1 MKKTLTVNLNSIVF
15 NIDDDAYEVLS
26 KYLSD
31 IASHFSSDEEKDE
44 IMADIEAR
52 IAELFGE
59 RLQRN
64 KEVISMNDVREI
76 IAILGNPNQF
86 SSDESEKINHETAD
100 NAFKS
105 NEKKKR
111 QRRFYRDPENAVL
124 GGVCGGLAAYFNTDV
139 TIVRI
144 VLVALTIFSS
154 VILFGAGGFLIP
166 AYFLAWVI
174 VPKAVT
180 ASQRLEM
187 RGEDATVENI
197 KAEFENVK
205 NYVESEQFKSNAKSV
220 GNRLGEVFG
229 WVFKVFFIALGA
241 ILAFPLAITLLVLL
255 FVLFVLLI
263 VAIFVPTA
271 VFSEL
276 VPASFFGWSMLLS
289 FENSIML
296 IVSLLLIIGCPV
308 FLLIRALT
316 RRKSNQKPKSRTAV
330 WIAIVLW
337 FAGIFMF
344 AGTAVISADGWR
356 NWENNRVSWNWNS
369 NDWSIQPRTL
379 NSENFITEIR
389 NVADFKHIDISGYF
403 EIKIENSPN
412 QQLVLNAS
420 KDFIS
425 NVTTEVRGETLF
437 VSYPKRLGLLK
448 NPVRISLSSDDL
460 EKITARKGVN
470 IKNTSTFKSENF
482 HLILQ
487 SGSNADLD
495 VEIENEF
502 NIRLSAGSIVKLRG
516 ESETLTLHASSGS
529 IIDAENLKAKHVN
542 INISSGSSAQVYASK
557 SLNVNASSGASII
570 CSGNPE
576 NVRKNTSSGA
586 SVRMR

>member
-64 KEVISMNDVREI
+64 KEVITMNDVHEI
-76 IAILGNPNQF
+76 IAVMGNPNQF
-86 SSDESEKINHETAD
+86 SSVENEEINQETAD
-100 NAFKS
+100 TSKS
-105 NEKKKR
+105 ETKKKR
-111 QRRFYRDPENAVL
+111 QRRFYRDPENAVF
-124 GGVCGGLAAYFNTDV
+124 GGVCGGLAAYFNLDV
-139 TIVRI
+139 TVVRI
-144 VLVALTIFSS
+144 ALVGITLLSSIAL
-154 VILFGAGGFLIP
+154 VGGGLFLIP
-166 AYFLAWVI
+166 AYFLAWII

-180 ASQRLEM
+180 VSQRLEM
-187 RGEDATVENI
+187 RGEDTTVENI

-220 GNRLGEVFG
+220 GSRLGEVFG
-229 WVFKVFFIALGA
+229 WIFKVFFIAIGV
-241 ILAFPLAITLLVLL
+241 ILAFPLAITLLVLF

-271 VFSEL
+271 VFAEL
-276 VPASFFGWSMLLS
+276 IPYSVMFTP
-289 FENSIML
+289 ENSIML

-330 WIAIVLW
+330 WVALVLW

-344 AGTAVISADGWR
+344 AGTAVKSGDWKNMNWNNVNWSVNWNDNDGK
-356 NWENNRVSWNWNS
+356 SWNDS
-369 NDWSIQPRTL
+369 K
-379 NSENFITEIR
+379 NFITEIR
-389 NVADFKHIDISGYF
+389 DVADFKRIDISGNF
-403 EIKIENSPN
+403 EITIDSLPN
-412 QQLVLNAS
+412 QQLVLNAC
-420 KDFIS
+420 KDFMPKI
-425 NVTTEVRGETLF
+425 TTEVRGETLF
-437 VSYPKRLGLLK
+437 ISYPNYIRRMRNSVK
-448 NPVRISLSSDDL
+448 ISLSTEIL
-460 EKITARKGVN
+460 EKITARGAAD
-470 IKNTSTFKSENF
+470 IKSISTITSENF
-482 HLILQ
+482 HLNLRGA
-487 SGSNADLD
+487 SDADLD

-502 NIRLSAGSIVKLRG
+502 RIELSGASDVKLRG
-516 ESETLTLHASSGS
+516 KSQTLNIRASGASD
-529 IIDAENLKAKHVN
+529 IKAQNLKAEHVH
-542 INISSGSSAQVYASK
+542 IN
-557 SLNVNASSGASII
+557 LSGASSARVHANESVNVDASGASDITI
-570 CSGNPE
+570 FGNPE
-576 NVRKNTSSGA
+576 QVHKNTRGSS